1 MKKMK
6 KEYLQP
12 RLNIIGY
19 SIELPLLDMSMT
31 VYSDDN
37 DETEDDLDNLLAKKI
52 YDVWEDDDK
61 EIDFHTDN

>member
-31 VYSDDN
+31 VYSGDN
-37 DETEDDLDNLLAKKI
+37 DETEDDFDNLLAKKI

-61 EIDFHTDN
+61 EIDFHTDD

>member
-31 VYSDDN
+31 VYSDD
-37 DETEDDLDNLLAKKI
+37 DDPTEDDFDNLLAKKI

-61 EIDFHTDN
+61 ETDFHTDN

>member
-19 SIELPLLDMSMT
+19 AIELPLLDMSMT
-31 VYSDDN
+31 VYSDD
-37 DETEDDLDNLLAKKI
+37 DDPTEDDLDNLLAKKI

>member
-6 KEYLQP
+6 IEYLQP

-31 VYSDDN
+31 VYSDD
-37 DETEDDLDNLLAKKI
+37 DDPTEDDFDNLLAKKI

>member
-31 VYSDDN
+31 VYSDD
-37 DETEDDLDNLLAKKI
+37 DDPTEDDLDNLLAKKI

-61 EIDFHTDN
+61 EIDFHTNN

>member
-1 MKKMK
+1 MK

-31 VYSDDN
+31 VYSDD
-37 DETEDDLDNLLAKKI
+37 DDPTEDDFDNLLAQKI

>member
-1 MKKMK
+1 MK

-31 VYSDDN
+31 VYSDD
-37 DETEDDLDNLLAKKI
+37 DDPTEDDLDNLLAKKI

>member
-31 VYSDDN
+31 VYSDD
-37 DETEDDLDNLLAKKI
+37 DDPTEDDFDNLLAKKI

>member
-61 EIDFHTDN
+61 EIDFHTND